1 MKVKNQIWQLLLS
14 QIPLVLLYV
23 GILTIFWGLCWL
35 YRIPENIVGNLFR
48 FTWIPILIVLGYRIM
63 TQYLVIKKLDKALEQ
78 NILPEEPKQTLLKPY
93 WRALAKIKQQQDE
106 NQRRLEQRTAQK
118 QDYLMLWSHEIK
130 LPLTALQLLAENN
143 DAVASDELQQQIQ
156 LISNQMDLLLN
167 YERLEDFHHDLDFT
181 WQLPQDIITP
191 IIKDY
196 SIFFINK
203 NLTPRLQV
211 GQTQILTDKKWLGFI
226 LRQVIFNALKYS
238 NPNSTIDITWR
249 QNQLTIADHG
259 VGISASDLPRVF
271 EPGFTGE
278 NGRQQQAA
286 TGMGLYMAH
295 QVATLLG
302 ETLAIVSTENS
313 GTAVTLTFQKEHL
326 RLNNKL

>member
-1 MKVKNQIWQLLLS
+1 M
-14 QIPLVLLYV
+14 
-23 GILTIFWGLCWL
+23 
-35 YRIPENIVGNLFR
+35 
-48 FTWIPILIVLGYRIM
+48 
-63 TQYLVIKKLDKALEQ
+63 
-78 NILPEEPKQTLLKPY
+78 
-93 WRALAKIKQQQDE
+93 
-106 NQRRLEQRTAQK
+106 
-118 QDYLMLWSHEIK
+118 
-130 LPLTALQLLAENN
+130 
-143 DAVASDELQQQIQ
+143 
-156 LISNQMDLLLN
+156 
-167 YERLEDFHHDLDFT
+167 
-181 WQLPQDIITP
+181 
-191 IIKDY
+191 
-196 SIFFINK
+196 
-203 NLTPRLQV
+203 
-211 GQTQILTDKKWLGFI
+211 LTDKKWLGFI